1 MPLFGKKRDSKL
13 IVNYMKIIEQSLIPM
28 INEKLDLS
36 INNYPTYEN
45 NIVLHM
51 KIRQIIF

>member
-28 INEKLDLS
+28 INEKLDYWMGVLRAVDNQVKKLDR
-36 INNYPTYEN
+36 INY
-45 NIVLHM
+45 
-51 KIRQIIF
+51 KF